1 MFLETTID
9 NTNHILIPLVFNNDQ
24 AFANLSKSG

>member
-1 MFLETTID
+1 MFLETIID

-24 AFANLSKSG
+24 AFTNLSKSG